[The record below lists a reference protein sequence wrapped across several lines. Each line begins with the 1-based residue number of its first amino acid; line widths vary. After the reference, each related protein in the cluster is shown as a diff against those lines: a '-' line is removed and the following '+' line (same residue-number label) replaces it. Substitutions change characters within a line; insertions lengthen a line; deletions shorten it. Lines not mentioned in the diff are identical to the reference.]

1 MKIPAGF
8 IIDQLKREQEK
19 RQREQ
24 VANCILFRGL
34 PEQQRTTLAG
44 RARIRAFAKGETIF
58 RMGDSGDCLM
68 AVLAGRVRISV
79 ASPEGREMVLAI
91 LGPDEILGE
100 ITVLDGKER
109 TADATALDAC
119 TLAILDRREVL
130 SFLERDPSAW
140 VRVVEILC
148 ARLRNTDQHIAEIT
162 LLDVPARVASTLL
175 RLIEGEP
182 ASRQVKISQSALG
195 QLVGTTRESVN
206 KCLAEWQRSGIVRVQ
221 SGSLIT
227 VANRTALERFA
238 DGLRHNPSWGER
250 ISLSG

>member
-1 MKIPAGF
+1 MKIPPGF

-19 RQREQ
+19 KQREQ

-44 RARIRAFAKGETIF
+44 RARIRTFAKGEIIF

-140 VRVVEILC
+140 LHVVEILC

-162 LLDVPARVASTLL
+162 LLDVPARIASTLL
-175 RLIEGEP
+175 RLIEQGEP
-182 ASRQVKISQSALG
+182 MSRQVKISQSALG
-195 QLVGTTRESVN
+195 QLVGATRESVN
-206 KCLAEWQRSGIVRVQ
+206 KCLAEWQRSGIVQVQ
-221 SGSLIT
+221 SSLIT
-227 VANRTALERFA
+227 VANRAALERLA
-238 DGLRHNPSWGER
+238 QPD
-250 ISLSG
+250 